1 MHLPKTQGSTLVPTP
16 CYLEETKAMTAQHS
30 SIGIKGNDADLSR
43 DERGVANPWLG
54 VANPWAGV
62 ANPWPGVAN
71 PKPAVMRHT

>member
-1 MHLPKTQGSTLVPTP
+1 
-16 CYLEETKAMTAQHS
+16 MTAQHS
-30 SIGIKGNDADLSR
+30 SIGIKGNDADLGR

-71 PKPAVMRHT
+71 PKPAVMGHT